1 MSRSPPVTP
10 KSSQDGDVQP
20 ARDPYPIPGNN
31 PATQYTILE
40 KLGTG
45 SFGVVYKAMHNET
58 KQIVAIKQIDLED
71 SDDDILEI
79 QQEIASLAQ
88 CDSEYVTRYYG
99 SFVVAYKLWIVMEYL
114 AGGSCLDLLK
124 AGPFSESHIAV
135 ICRELLLGLDYLH
148 SEGTIHRDI
157 KAANVLL
164 SATGKVKLA
173 DFGVAAQLTSTLRHT
188 FVGTPFWMAPEV
200 IRQAGYDSK
209 ADMWSLGITAIEM
222 AKGEPPLAEYH
233 PMRVLFLIPKA
244 KPPVLEGDF
253 SPAFKEFVSLCLT
266 KDPENR
272 PSAKELLQHRF
283 IKAAKKTSYLTELI
297 ERYQD
302 FRARSPQKA
311 QAYQPTVCGTLGW
324 ENNDTIRSD
333 WNFDTIRSTSVMGTF
348 SSAAKD
354 LIPEMDDE
362 DLSDGDNSAYEGDQ
376 GSVDTSGAVKGSTGL
391 DSVGLKLN
399 HQAAHSTVRINGIP
413 NDEDL
418 PTLNASA
425 GLPNDSR
432 VESSDP
438 AQGNQAEALGAPPAY
453 SNSVRSTRRSSYA
466 ARHKTTGAG
475 TIMREADLGTGLDTI
490 RPVKKVDTMG
500 SLKLSAGYVGTTRSK
515 EDVPLSPTSPTS
527 PPKER
532 TPGKRRPS
540 ESERAGRAMID
551 DVVLPVL
558 QNAIRDDMDAREI
571 ESLSMITRGF
581 ADLRDVNPALSY
593 SVILDI
599 LSGINENP
607 AVRQHV
613 QTTRGLF
620 PHKRI
625 IRKSEMTAKGLVV
638 TEVQEDVPG
647 LAAADSGASSPGKM
661 DDTASS
667 QIRKSPIAELLY
679 MRWLEG
685 LRIKWPSILSS

>member
-1 MSRSPPVTP
+1 MTSSPPVSP
-10 KSSQDGDVQP
+10 LSIQDGGD
-20 ARDPYPIPGNN
+20 AAGDPYPVSSNN
-31 PATQYTILE
+31 PATQYTMLE

-45 SFGVVYKAMHNET
+45 SFGVVYKAIHNET

-88 CDSEYVTRYYG
+88 CDSEYVTRYHG

-124 AGPFSESHIAV
+124 AGPFSEAHIAV
-135 ICRELLLGLDYLH
+135 ICRELLYGLDYLH

-200 IRQAGYDSK
+200 IRQAGYDAK

-222 AKGEPPLAEYH
+222 ATGEPPLAEYH

-244 KPPVLEGDF
+244 KPPVLDGNF

-266 KDPENR
+266 KDPAKR
-272 PSAKELLQHRF
+272 PTARELLQHRF
-283 IKAAKKTSYLTELI
+283 VKGAKKTSYLTELI
-297 ERYQD
+297 ERYEEH
-302 FRARSPQKA
+302 RAQSPPKLSV
-311 QAYQPTVCGTLGW
+311 YQPTVRGTINW
-324 ENNDTIRSD
+324 EINDTIRSD
-333 WNFDTIRSTSVMGTF
+333 WHFDTIKSTSVMGTF
-348 SSAAKD
+348 RSAAKGLVPAIENDD
-354 LIPEMDDE
+354 LTVDDQSIYEE
-362 DLSDGDNSAYEGDQ
+362 DQESF
-376 GSVDTSGAVKGSTGL
+376 DTGGAVKGSTIV
-391 DSVGLKLN
+391 DPTVVRMNSHVT
-399 HQAAHSTVRINGIP
+399 HSTVRINVIP
-413 NDEDL
+413 QDRDL
-418 PTLNASA
+418 PVLAAST
-425 GLPNDSR
+425 GLQGDVSAESIDLATPLQDSETE
-432 VESSDP
+432 VVD
-438 AQGNQAEALGAPPAY
+438 APPAY
-453 SNSVRSTRRSSYA
+453 SGSMRSPRRSSYA

-490 RPVKKVDTMG
+490 RPIKKVDTTG
-500 SLKLSAGYVGTTRSK
+500 SLKLSAEYVGSTRSK
-515 EDVPLSPTSPTS
+515 DDVPLSPTSPAKDRV
-527 PPKER
+527 PF
-532 TPGKRRPS
+532 KRRPA

-558 QNAIRDDMDAREI
+558 QSAIHDDMDAREI

-581 ADLRDVNPALSY
+581 MDLRDVNPALSY

-607 AVRQHV
+607 VVRQHV
-613 QTTRGLF
+613 QTARGLF

-638 TEVQEDVPG
+638 TEVQEDVSG
-647 LAAADSGASSPGKM
+647 LPADSAGASSPGKT
-661 DDTASS
+661 DDSS